1 MSLSARSR
9 VRNAMLAVAA
19 LGAVAL
25 WAWPVRRATV
35 PEPDGQSPDGGKA
48 SVRSREVRS
57 PPQREAGSS
66 GAGSSGA
73 GTNGATSP
81 DKVQDVIQGPRLELW
96 VRAPV
101 AGVLTSDADWPR
113 VGDTV
118 DDGAELGAITPRPA
132 GARREQAG
140 TSGSV
145 SEARAAVKAQTAA
158 LADAIISHRR
168 LAALR
173 REANATSDAAVDE
186 AGEAVERAR
195 SRLAAAR
202 TELARLS
209 DQPPSV
215 DAPQAPTAIVADRG
229 GTVVEVAAHPGET
242 VGAGAPL
249 LRLDAN
255 GR

>member
-9 VRNAMLAVAA
+9 VRNAMIAVVA
-19 LGAVAL
+19 LGAVTL
-25 WAWPVRRATV
+25 WAWPVTRATV
-35 PEPDGQSPDGGKA
+35 PEPDGQSPDGGKP

-57 PPQREAGSS
+57 PSQRQAGSS
-66 GAGSSGA
+66 GA
-73 GTNGATSP
+73 TSP
-81 DKVQDVIQGPRLELW
+81 AKVQDVVEGPRLELW
-96 VRAPV
+96 VRAPI

-118 DDGAELGAITPRPA
+118 DDGVELGAITPRPA
-132 GARREQAG
+132 GARHGQDG
-140 TSGSV
+140 SSGSA
-145 SEARAAVKAQTAA
+145 SEARSAVKAETAA

-215 DAPQAPTAIVADRG
+215 DAPQAPTAVVADRG